1 MNKLILFFIV
11 AMVLGCSKET
21 PSEPQPPT
29 GTVDFSNLI
38 GRWRYEEVQI
48 SPNTPIMQEVQQ
60 IQGRVIEFRSDS
72 TYRLSLPDFSEEGI
86 FRMRGSRRI
95 WFNLGPLD
103 EQFKEIDELTQSV
116 MRGRILVMSD
126 DSGSWQQVG
135 TARVRLVRVP

>member
-11 AMVLGCSKET
+11 AMVLGCSNET

-72 TYRLSLPDFSEEGI
+72 TYRLSLPDFPEEGI

-95 WFNLGPLD
+95 WFNLGL
-103 EQFKEIDELTQSV
+103 FF
-116 MRGRILVMSD
+116 LV
-126 DSGSWQQVG
+126 
-135 TARVRLVRVP
+135 